1 MKHVE
6 SSGKETKSKKILD
19 QERDQYSSDQISQ
32 GPDHTQDQCTTFEDA
47 KDALNILI
55 AQCGSPN
62 VRKAHRG
69 RIMGYMVLQER
80 RLRTL
85 ERRAKIW
92 GYEDETEHCLALA
105 KMWDAVDE

>member
-1 MKHVE
+1 MKHTDD
-6 SSGKETKSKKILD
+6 SGKETKSNKTLE
-19 QERDQYSSDQISQ
+19 QEPIQSSSEPQSQ
-32 GPDHTQDQCTTFEDA
+32 GVNQPQDQCITFEDA

-55 AQCGSPN
+55 SQCGSPN

-69 RIMGYMVLQER
+69 RIMGYLVLQER

-92 GYEDETEHCLALA
+92 GYDDETDHLLALA
-105 KMWDAVDE
+105 KAWDSV

>member
-1 MKHVE
+1 MKD
-6 SSGKETKSKKILD
+6 SGAKTKSKKTLGQEPIQSSSEQSIQGLD
-19 QERDQYSSDQISQ
+19 QIEGQSL
-32 GPDHTQDQCTTFEDA
+32 TFEDA

-69 RIMGYMVLQER
+69 RIMGYLILQER

-85 ERRAKIW
+85 ERRARIW
-92 GYEDETEHCLALA
+92 GYDDETEHCLALA
-105 KMWDAVDE
+105 KAWDSVE